1 MRWCRAAR
9 GRAVPVALG
18 MPVPVR
24 ADQPGL
30 LRRCEPPRRFPR
42 RLGQRFLLG
51 RRLADEGAHVVAGSR
66 STGSLDGL
74 KGVTAVAIDLSAE
87 EGPAQL
93 IQRAIEEHGQI
104 DVLVNNV
111 GAVRMRT
118 EGFLGTS
125 DEDFA
130 WAMQMN
136 FFIALRA
143 SRAALTAMA
152 GRGAGAIINVASVN
166 AFFQPDAATIDYGAA
181 KAALVNLTKTLAQ
194 EFGPRGVRVNAVS
207 PGPVATDLWLG
218 EHGVAE
224 TVAKAT
230 GVDADT
236 ARQSI
241 IAGIGGFATGR
252 FTTPQEVA
260 TLIAFL
266 ASDRAGNITGAN
278 YLIDGGLIKTT

>member
-1 MRWCRAAR
+1 MDLELQHKVAVVTGAGKGIGLAA
-9 GRAVPVALG
+9 AKALAG
-18 MPVPVR
+18 
-24 ADQPGL
+24 
-30 LRRCEPPRRFPR
+30 
-42 RLGQRFLLG
+42 
-51 RRLADEGAHVVAGSR
+51 EGAQVVAGSLH
-66 STGSLDGL
+66 TDGLDGL
-74 KGVTAVAIDLSAE
+74 QGIIPVAVDLSAPD
-87 EGPAQL
+87 GPAQL
-93 IQRAIEEHGQI
+93 VRGAADEHGRL

-118 EGFLGTS
+118 EGFFGTS
-125 DEDFA
+125 DDDFA
-130 WAMQMN
+130 WALEMN

-143 SRAALTAMA
+143 SRAALAVMA
-152 GRGAGAIINVASVN
+152 EQGHGAIVNVASVN

-194 EFGPRGVRVNAVS
+194 EFGPRGIRVNAVS

-236 ARQSI
+236 ARKTI

-252 FTTPQEVA
+252 FTTPEEVA
-260 TLIAFL
+260 TLITFL
-266 ASDRAGNITGAN
+266 ASDRAANITGAN
-278 YLIDGGLIKTT
+278 YVIDGGLIKTT